1 MKVVVLGGAG
11 KMGCIAVQ
19 DLAGD
24 KRVDEV
30 IIADRDLAQARTVAG
45 IINSPKVSIQIVDVT
60 DRGAL
65 VGVLRGTDACL
76 NATVYYFNLQVMEAC
91 LEAGVPYTDMGG
103 LFHTTRQQL
112 ELSDRFAE
120 AELSA
125 VLGMGSAP
133 GVPNVQA
140 RYAADRLDTI
150 EYIRIYDGIKP
161 PPPDA
166 VRFTYAVP
174 TILDEL
180 TLPPMVYR
188 DGEFVACEP
197 LSEFEDYWFT
207 PPIGLLPM
215 HLSLHSEV
223 ATLPIT
229 FRDKGL
235 RECFFK
241 INYWGMARETVEKIR
256 VLAEFGFAGREP
268 VEVKE
273 QSVVPRDLL
282 VALMSQYVPP
292 ITDFLAP
299 PKSQPPDW
307 AKEIVTEVRGTKDGK
322 PLTYRLGT
330 LTCQGALPTGVAP
343 ARVAI
348 WLAEGRIPPGVHPP
362 EAVIEPEPFFEELKE
377 REIYTQVSVT
387 EFL

>member
-1 MKVVVLGGAG
+1 
-11 KMGCIAVQ
+11 MGCIAVQ

-24 KRVDEV
+24 RRMGEV
-30 IIADRDLAQARTVAG
+30 VIADQDIAQARTVAEV
-45 IINSPKVSIQIVDVT
+45 INSPKISIHQVDVI

-65 VGVLRGTDACL
+65 VNVLKGANACL

-91 LEAGVPYTDMGG
+91 LEARVSYTDMGG
-103 LFHTTRQQL
+103 LFHTTRKQL

-120 AELSA
+120 AGLSA

-150 EYIRIYDGIKP
+150 EYIHIYDGIKP
-161 PPPDA
+161 PPPDDI
-166 VRFTYAVP
+166 RFTYAVP
-174 TILDEL
+174 TIVDEL
-180 TLPPMVYR
+180 TMSPMVYR
-188 DGEFVACEP
+188 DGEFIACQP

-229 FRDKGL
+229 FRDKDV

-241 INYWGMARETVEKIR
+241 INYWGMAKETVEKIR
-256 VLAEFGFAGREP
+256 VLADFGLAGRDP
-268 VEVKE
+268 VEVKG
-273 QSVVPRDLL
+273 QSVVPRNLL
-282 VALMSQYVPP
+282 VAMMSQYVPP

-299 PKSQPPDW
+299 PKNQPPDW
-307 AKEIVTEVRGTKDGK
+307 TKEIVTEVRGEKDGK
-322 PLTYRLGT
+322 AVTYRLGT
-330 LTCQGALPTGVAP
+330 LTCKGALPTGVAP
-343 ARVAI
+343 ARTAL
-348 WLAEGRIPPGVHPP
+348 WLAEGRIPSGVHPP
-362 EAVIEPEPFFEELKE
+362 EVVIEPVSFFKELEE